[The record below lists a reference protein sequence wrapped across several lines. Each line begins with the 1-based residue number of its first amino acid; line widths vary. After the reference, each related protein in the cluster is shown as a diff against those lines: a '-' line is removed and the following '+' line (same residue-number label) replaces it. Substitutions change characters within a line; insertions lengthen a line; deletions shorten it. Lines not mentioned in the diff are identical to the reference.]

1 MSRILRYLTS
11 DVVAIRSSAGTAA
24 EDVGGQ
30 VVDLLAVFVA
40 NNRPTSCARISS
52 EGDAILLDLA
62 CRFVD
67 LH

>member
-1 MSRILRYLTS
+1 M
-11 DVVAIRSSAGTAA
+11 VAIRSSAGTAA
-24 EDVGGQ
+24 EDVWGQ

-40 NNRPTSCARISS
+40 NDRPASCARISS
-52 EGDAILLDLA
+52 EGNAILSHLA